1 MNKLFLILVVMVLS
15 SCSQE
20 PEDDN
25 SAQWPRQDG
34 VLGESQKEV
43 TPVRK
48 KSSNHVLKGYQDNI
62 QRAKDMEKE
71 VLKAAERQRKVIDG

>member
-1 MNKLFLILVVMVLS
+1 MKKLLFILVVVLS

-20 PEDDN
+20 PEDN
-25 SAQWPRQDG
+25 PAQQWPRQDG
-34 VLGESQKEV
+34 VLGESKHDTTTV
-43 TPVRK
+43 KK
-48 KSSNHVLKGYQDNI
+48 KSSNHILKGYQDNI